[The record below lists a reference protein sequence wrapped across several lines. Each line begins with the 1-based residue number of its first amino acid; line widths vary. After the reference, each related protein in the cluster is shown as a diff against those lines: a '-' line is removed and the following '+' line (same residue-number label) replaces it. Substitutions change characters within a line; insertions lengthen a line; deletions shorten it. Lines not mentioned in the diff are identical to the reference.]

1 MNKANAGSTM
11 EASQGSTEQIG
22 SVLRGWEV
30 PKTINFTLVSTL
42 GNEEN
47 DDTVYNQTNTNFMH
61 KNDFGFQT
69 ITRDLRAGAIR
80 IEHIP
85 EFHSILN

>member
-61 KNDFGFQT
+61 KN
-69 ITRDLRAGAIR
+69 AI
-80 IEHIP
+80 
-85 EFHSILN
+85 SLILQKWLKTFPVVF